1 MAVQV
6 IAFWTLLDLAGV
18 IESSNGSVYHLEF
31 MDAERVPGNWPVD
44 ERLAFIECREKLD
57 KARKEAANW
66 RDNHKR
72 AMAEVERLRLEIER
86 IKADRSADQG
96 RPSA

>member
-1 MAVQV
+1 M
-6 IAFWTLLDLAGV
+6 
-18 IESSNGSVYHLEF
+18 EF
-31 MDAERVPGNWPVD
+31 MDTERGPGNWPVD

-57 KARKEAANW
+57 KARKEAAHW

-86 IKADRSADQG
+86 IQADGSADQG